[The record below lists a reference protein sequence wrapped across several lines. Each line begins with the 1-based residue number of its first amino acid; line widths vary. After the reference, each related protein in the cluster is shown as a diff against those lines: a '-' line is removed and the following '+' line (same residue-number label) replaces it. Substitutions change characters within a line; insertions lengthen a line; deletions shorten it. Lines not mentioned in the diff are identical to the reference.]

1 MAMGRSRIT
10 GTKTR
15 LELAWQKE
23 REEQQRLIQESSTLA
38 RDLRQTLLEVRINNL
53 NILLLLFIVMNWYL
67 ARSRKS
73 AIANDSSP
81 GEGSS
86 SKRGQMKKSM

>member
-10 GTKTR
+10 GTRTR

-38 RDLRQTLLEVRINNL
+38 RDLRQTLLEVKKNSEPVMKGGGRIR
-53 NILLLLFIVMNWYL
+53 Y
-67 ARSRKS
+67 
-73 AIANDSSP
+73 
-81 GEGSS
+81 
-86 SKRGQMKKSM
+86 

>member
-38 RDLRQTLLEVRINNL
+38 RDLRQTLLEVHL
-53 NILLLLFIVMNWYL
+53 NINLIVC
-67 ARSRKS
+67 SFKH
-73 AIANDSSP
+73 
-81 GEGSS
+81 
-86 SKRGQMKKSM
+86 

>member
-10 GTKTR
+10 GTRTR

-38 RDLRQTLLEVRINNL
+38 RDLRQTLLEVHKPKPSRLIVSRTTKE
-53 NILLLLFIVMNWYL
+53 IVFIG
-67 ARSRKS
+67 RERT
-73 AIANDSSP
+73 
-81 GEGSS
+81 
-86 SKRGQMKKSM
+86 

>member
-10 GTKTR
+10 GTRTR

-38 RDLRQTLLEVRINNL
+38 RDLRQTLLEVKKKYQCSPKTVFHSNL
-53 NILLLLFIVMNWYL
+53 
-67 ARSRKS
+67 
-73 AIANDSSP
+73 
-81 GEGSS
+81 
-86 SKRGQMKKSM
+86 

>member
-10 GTKTR
+10 GTRTR

-38 RDLRQTLLEVRINNL
+38 RDLRQTLLEVKKNINVAPKQYFIRICRLRKNE
-53 NILLLLFIVMNWYL
+53 IVN
-67 ARSRKS
+67 A
-73 AIANDSSP
+73 
-81 GEGSS
+81 
-86 SKRGQMKKSM
+86 

>member
-10 GTKTR
+10 GTRTR

-38 RDLRQTLLEVRINNL
+38 RDLRQTLLEVKKNINVAPKQYFRSFRLKCSNFEL
-53 NILLLLFIVMNWYL
+53 DKVLCLFSVFLEKKIAFILFFF
-67 ARSRKS
+67 
-73 AIANDSSP
+73 
-81 GEGSS
+81 
-86 SKRGQMKKSM
+86 

>member
-1 MAMGRSRIT
+1 MSMGRSRIT

-38 RDLRQTLLEVRINNL
+38 RDLRHTLLEV
-53 NILLLLFIVMNWYL
+53 
-67 ARSRKS
+67 
-73 AIANDSSP
+73 
-81 GEGSS
+81 
-86 SKRGQMKKSM
+86 KKKYKKLCLEFLKL